1 MLTHASA
8 KAASGRS
15 VPGHLPRWLPFECWL
30 AFRFLLEGRT
40 QTVFILLGVA
50 IGVGVI
56 VFMSALLSGLQA
68 NFVQRVL
75 TGQSHIQ
82 LTPRKEVTR
91 ALRDEVKDAAI
102 AQHVQPPLQRL
113 KNLSEWL
120 SMQTQLLALPDVVR
134 VAPMVSGSALV
145 SRGEASRSISVLGVE
160 PASYFRIV
168 SIPDKLVRGHA
179 ELGVQDMLIGLDLA
193 QDLGVGL
200 GDKLRLSTSQG
211 GVQVFTVVGVFDL
224 GNKSANLRIT
234 YVAMRTAQSLLSQ
247 LSGVS
252 ALEVTVDDVYE
263 ADRIARRLSGLLDVQ
278 ADSWISTN
286 EHFFTALSAQTTA
299 NTTIRIF
306 VALSVAFGM
315 ASVLVVSVIQKSR
328 EIGIL
333 RAMGI
338 TRGQVMR
345 IFLLEGLL
353 LGGLGALGGSG
364 LAYAALQWWQQ
375 TQRHPDGT
383 PLVELT
389 FEPMIWLLALVLATM
404 TGLVSAWW
412 PAYRASRLDPV
423 EAIRG

>member
-1 MLTHASA
+1 M
-8 KAASGRS
+8 
-15 VPGHLPRWLPFECWL
+15 
-30 AFRFLLEGRT
+30 
-40 QTVFILLGVA
+40 FILLGVA

-91 ALRDEVKDAAI
+91 PLRDASTDTLFER
-102 AQHVQPPLQRL
+102 HVQPPLQRL
-113 KNLSEWL
+113 RNLNAWMSL
-120 SMQTQLLALPDVVR
+120 QQQLLTFPQVDR
-134 VAPMVSGSALV
+134 VAPVVSGSALV
-145 SRGEASRSISVLGVE
+145 ARGEATRSISILGVD
-160 PASYFRIV
+160 PASYFQIV
-168 SIPDKLVRGHA
+168 SIPDKMTQGHA
-179 ELGVQDMLIGLDLA
+179 HLGVQDILIGLDLA

-211 GVQVFTVVGVFDL
+211 GTQVFAVVGIFDL
-224 GNKSANLRIT
+224 GNKSANLRVT
-234 YVAMRTAQSLLSQ
+234 YIALRTAQSLLGQ

-252 ALEVTVDDVYE
+252 SLEVTVKEVYE
-263 ADRIARRLSGLLDVQ
+263 AERIARRLSGLLDVQ

-333 RAMGI
+333 RAMGV

-345 IFLLEGLL
+345 VFLLEGLL
-353 LGGLGALGGSG
+353 LGGLGALGGSV
-364 LAYAALQWWQQ
+364 LAYGALQWWQQ

-383 PLVELT
+383 PLVVLS
-389 FEPMIWLLALVLATM
+389 FEPLIWLSAFVLATL
-404 TGLVSAWW
+404 TGVVSAWL

>member
-1 MLTHASA
+1 
-8 KAASGRS
+8 
-15 VPGHLPRWLPFECWL
+15 
-30 AFRFLLEGRT
+30 
-40 QTVFILLGVA
+40 
-50 IGVGVI
+50 
-56 VFMSALLSGLQA
+56 MSALLSGLQA

-160 PASYFRIV
+160 PSSYFRIV